1 MLKTILI
8 AAVLFYGGLA
18 LLAWLTAD
26 RQIFLPPPPSYSESD
41 LPISFVAT
49 DDARIALVHLP
60 NAQSEFTILVSH
72 GNAEDLGHLAP
83 FLREMHEAGFGVLAW
98 DYRGYGL
105 SSGGP
110 STAAATLR
118 DIETVYAYATG
129 ELGIDPSRLIVH
141 GRSVGSGPA
150 THLAAHAPIAGLIL
164 ENAFTSA
171 FRVVTRWPI
180 LPFDRFPNLKNI
192 ERIEAPVLVIHGTH
206 DRIVPLSHGRQ
217 LYARARGPK
226 QALWVERAGHNDLLW
241 VAGERYWDA
250 LRRFRELL
258 ASPLPAGP

>member
-8 AAVLFYGGLA
+8 AAVLFYGALA
-18 LLAWLTAD
+18 LFAWLTAD
-26 RQIFLPPPPSYSESD
+26 RQIFLPPPRSYSERD
-41 LPISFVAT
+41 LPISFVPSEE
-49 DDARIALVHLP
+49 ARIAVVHLP
-60 NAQSEFTILVSH
+60 NPESDFTILISH

-83 FLREMHEAGFGVLAW
+83 FLHQMRAAGFGVLAW

-110 STAAATLR
+110 TTAGSTLR
-118 DIETVYAYATG
+118 DIEAVYAHATG
-129 ELGIDPSRLIVH
+129 ELGIDPESLIVH

-150 THLAAHAPIAGLIL
+150 THLAAHAPVAGLIL

-180 LPFDRFPNLKNI
+180 LPFDRFPNLRNI
-192 ERIEAPVLVIHGTH
+192 ERVDAPVLVIHGTS
-206 DRIVPLSHGRQ
+206 DRIVPASHGRQ
-217 LYARARGPK
+217 LYARAPGPK

-258 ASPLPAGP
+258 ANPSRSAP